1 MLLARVAESMYW
13 MGRYVERAE
22 CTARIL
28 IEHCNLHV
36 DLPRGYEV
44 GWEPLLHLTGTNELY
59 DNQGEEGDEA
69 PAMTEEAVLRF
80 LISDPA
86 NAGAITVALGHA
98 RENLRTTRSVVPR
111 EAWEI
116 LNGLYVHAVE
126 RADEGI
132 DRRSRFRYLRG
143 IVRDSQTL
151 AGLLA
156 GTMNHDEAYAF
167 LSLGRLLERADMTT
181 RVLDVRAESLA
192 PEVKGGYRPFD
203 NVQWMGVLK
212 SVGAYQMYRRSVGPQ
227 VRASSA
233 VRFLLQDQQ
242 FPRSV
247 THCLDQMSRFLKGLP
262 HPQAALDATADA
274 LLLVHEAPLPT
285 VAVRS
290 ATHANVV
297 LHDLVDRVQIA
308 LGQVSDEIDATY
320 FRLPVAAGTLSASA

>member
-1 MLLARVAESMYW
+1 MLLARVAESNYW

-44 GWEPLLHLTGTNELY
+44 GWEPLLHLTGSHELFSSSG
-59 DNQGEEGDEA
+59 GEVD
-69 PAMTEEAVLRF
+69 EEAVLRF
-80 LISDPA
+80 LVSDGSNP
-86 NAGAITVALGHA
+86 GSIVVALAKA

-116 LNGLYVHAVE
+116 LNGLYLDASETADDAV
-126 RADEGI
+126 
-132 DRRSRFRYLRG
+132 DRRSRFRYLRR
-143 IVRDSQTL
+143 IVHESQCLT
-151 AGLLA
+151 GLLG

-167 LSLGRLLERADMTT
+167 LSLGRLVERADMTT

-203 NVQWMGVLK
+203 NVQWMGALR

-227 VRASSA
+227 VRASAA
-233 VRFLLQDQQ
+233 VRFLLADPQ

-247 THCLDQMSRFLKGLP
+247 SHCLDQASRFLKTLP
-262 HPQAALDATADA
+262 HPQDALDATADA
-274 LLLVHEAPLPT
+274 LLLVHEAPVPSGARPPAV
-285 VAVRS
+285 VADM
-290 ATHANVV
+290 
-297 LHDLVDRVQIA
+297 LHQIVDRAQLAINRVH
-308 LGQVSDEIDATY
+308 DEIAAAYFGRAAVLESLAAT
-320 FRLPVAAGTLSASA
+320 A